1 MKKLI
6 ILLLAVSLLLCSC
19 NKTDNQNKDNETTGV
34 VDGYV
39 HDYDE
44 NDRLALTVQYK
55 DGAEVS
61 RIEYSYD
68 SEGNL
73 VLLKTTAD
81 GQLVQTISHEYENNV
96 HVNSTKEFK
105 DFASGIICREYSE
118 FDGDGKTT
126 FTEYFEDGQ
135 WVGRENYTY
144 DENEDLV
151 KKETVDKD
159 GNVLTHEEYTYNQV
173 NQIIRTDCYEFGSL
187 AFYYIYK
194 YDNMGD
200 MSSATKYDPN
210 GNVIEETKQ

>member
-1 MKKLI
+1 MKRLAV
-6 ILLLAVSLLLCSC
+6 LLLIAAMLLCSC
-19 NKTDNQNKDNETTGV
+19 STSGNDDGEVTTV
-34 VDGYV
+34 LDGYV

-44 NDRLALTVQYK
+44 NDRLSLTVQYEN
-55 DGAEVS
+55 GVEIS

-68 SEGNL
+68 EEGNL

-81 GQLVQTISHEYENNV
+81 GQLVQTISHQYENKA
-96 HVNSTKEFK
+96 HISTTKEFK
-105 DFASGIICREYSE
+105 DFSSGIVCREYSE

-126 FTEYFEDGQ
+126 FTEFYEDGE

-151 KKETVDKD
+151 KKETVDSG
-159 GNVLTHEEYTYNQV
+159 GNVLTYEVYTYNQV

-194 YDNMGD
+194 YDNLGD
-200 MSSATKYDPN
+200 MSSATKYDPS
-210 GNVIEETKQ
+210 GNIIEETDH